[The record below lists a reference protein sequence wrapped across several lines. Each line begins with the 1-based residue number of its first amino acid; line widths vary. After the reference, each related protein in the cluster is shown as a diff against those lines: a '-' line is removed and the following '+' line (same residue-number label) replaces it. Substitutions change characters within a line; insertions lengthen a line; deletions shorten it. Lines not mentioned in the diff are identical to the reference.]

1 MLATGNDDQ
10 HLLSCLIG
18 VMSAEPASVP
28 ESPVIPA
35 RQRSRDPREP
45 ARSGIRM
52 ALILVASF
60 MVVLDFTIVNI
71 ALPSI
76 ETNFHISTS
85 AVQWVVTGYAIAFSG
100 LLILG
105 GRAADLLGR
114 RRMFVIGLIVFSL
127 ASLAGGFAQDPVLLV
142 ASRIV
147 QGAGAAVVAPAALSL
162 ITVSVPPGRRRT
174 RAIGLYGSMASVG
187 FVAGQVLGGVLVQ
200 WISWRAVFLVNV
212 PIGLAVAFLAP
223 RVLAPDSA
231 AAVPAAA
238 DGRPPRPRLD
248 VRGAAL
254 ITGAVTL
261 AVFCISQGG
270 ALGWTSPLIIAALAV
285 AIAAGACFPLA
296 ERNHPQP
303 LVRPRLLLRP
313 GIRDGAALAFLLGI
327 WNGGELLVLSLYFQT
342 ALHDSPVETGLI
354 IAPQGIMGFLTGL
367 LAPRIANRIGVRR
380 VLVLAGVAAT
390 IGFGI
395 LILLPSS
402 GYNPLLLAVIPVGF
416 AGAGTAFG
424 SIVLTTRELSD
435 SDQGLAGGLIN
446 TSRQVGAAVGAA
458 LLPAVAESV
467 PGGIAGISGDRAAM
481 IAATAV
487 GLAAAVISWNA
498 ARHGSGGTRAAAGPE
513 TVD

>member
-1 MLATGNDDQ
+1 
-10 HLLSCLIG
+10 
-18 VMSAEPASVP
+18 
-28 ESPVIPA
+28 
-35 RQRSRDPREP
+35 
-45 ARSGIRM
+45 
-52 ALILVASF
+52 
-60 MVVLDFTIVNI
+60 
-71 ALPSI
+71 
-76 ETNFHISTS
+76 
-85 AVQWVVTGYAIAFSG
+85 
-100 LLILG
+100 
-105 GRAADLLGR
+105 
-114 RRMFVIGLIVFSL
+114 
-127 ASLAGGFAQDPVLLV
+127 
-142 ASRIV
+142 
-147 QGAGAAVVAPAALSL
+147 
-162 ITVSVPPGRRRT
+162 
-174 RAIGLYGSMASVG
+174 
-187 FVAGQVLGGVLVQ
+187 
-200 WISWRAVFLVNV
+200 
-212 PIGLAVAFLAP
+212 
-223 RVLAPDSA
+223 
-231 AAVPAAA
+231 
-238 DGRPPRPRLD
+238 